1 MNNSRL
7 QDTSLFVNDQETNLT
22 NRELRQI
29 LSFLQDQGIIN
40 LSDAHKQMQRKEKE
54 RKLKLVHPY
63 ALTNCGNLWQTYIHD
78 ESIPGKRK
86 KVRRKYRDDLVDWL
100 LVYYNEGEKEILRES
115 LTLEELYREWLKFKA
130 LHVKETNISR
140 IDRSWKSYYENT
152 AIVKIPVSR
161 LTTIKLDEWAHRW
174 IKSKCLTKTE
184 YYNMSIIMRQC
195 LDYAVEL
202 EMIDKNPFRRVKV
215 NGRRAFRR
223 VHKKPPETQVF
234 NEQEVQKICALA
246 LEDFQHNKRLQYEL
260 APLAV
265 IFALKTGQRP
275 AEVCADKYQ
284 DIEGVRLHIQRML
297 EFETGYV
304 VDSFKGTFDA
314 FEERYAPLT
323 PDAIKVIELCRQRQ
337 RERGVSDQG
346 YIFSLTDE
354 ISSGLW
360 ESIENRMERYSQIVT
375 GEKKSLTKAR
385 KTFISTALDAGINPD
400 TVRRV
405 VGHRDIQT
413 TLNNYYFDRSSA
425 EERAKQ
431 FAEAFDKQPIFEAL
445 ESSDSKMEMSDSKSA

>member
-1 MNNSRL
+1 MQYALAIDDATKRL
-7 QDTSLFVNDQETNLT
+7 AALVTN
-22 NRELRQI
+22 I
-29 LSFLQDQGIIN
+29 
-40 LSDAHKQMQRKEKE
+40 
-54 RKLKLVHPY
+54 LKLNKLENQQIFPE
-63 ALTNCGNLWQTYIHD
+63 N
-78 ESIPGKRK
+78 
-86 KVRRKYRDDLVDWL
+86 
-100 LVYYNEGEKEILRES
+100 KEIVLS
-115 LTLEELYREWLKFKA
+115 EL
-130 LHVKETNISR
+130 
-140 IDRSWKSYYENT
+140 
-152 AIVKIPVSR
+152 
-161 LTTIKLDEWAHRW
+161 
-174 IKSKCLTKTE
+174 
-184 YYNMSIIMRQC
+184 
-195 LDYAVEL
+195 
-202 EMIDKNPFRRVKV
+202 
-215 NGRRAFRR
+215 
-223 VHKKPPETQVF
+223 
-234 NEQEVQKICALA
+234 
-246 LEDFQHNKRLQYEL
+246 
-260 APLAV
+260 
-265 IFALKTGQRP
+265 
-275 AEVCADKYQ
+275 VC
-284 DIEGVRLHIQRML
+284 ECML